1 VPRQVVVAAADADFG
16 WEIIDA
22 GGWSAGRLEQAVGAV
37 VGHGFDLASEIPVR
51 ATLFG
56 VGADEHVL
64 VVVVHHIAAD
74 GWSMTPLARDVG
86 VAYAARAGGVA
97 RAVGVAD

>member
-1 VPRQVVVAAADADFG
+1 MPV
-16 WEIIDA
+16 
-22 GGWSAGRLEQAVGAV
+22 GWSEEQLEQAVGAV
-37 VGHGFDLASEIPVR
+37 VRHGFDLSAEIPLR
-51 ATLFG
+51 ATLFR

-86 VAYAARAGGVA
+86 VAYAARCWRAGSGVG
-97 RAVGVAD
+97 AVAGAVRGLHVVAA